1 VPDPPQVSIVVP
13 VLGNY
18 GVLARVLDGFEHQ
31 DVLAGSFELVVVC
44 DRAEPEPQR
53 VRATVGMRPYAVR
66 VLEGAVAGAS
76 GTRNSGWRAAAAPIV
91 LFTDSDTVP
100 TRAFV
105 SEHLQWHD
113 RWPDEHV
120 VVVGL
125 VRWARGVKVSPFMK
139 WLEQGIQ
146 FDYDGI
152 QGTQA
157 SWAHVYSSNS
167 SIKRSFLER
176 VGGFDEER
184 LPYGYE
190 DLDWGYR
197 AREHG
202 ARVLFNEQAAVEHW
216 RVMTVEHWQARAPR
230 LAVSEWRFCQLHPD
244 VPPWFQ
250 QMFTAAAAHPPGGRR
265 AAELTRLIPR
275 QTPWLGP
282 RLWDRATLHWRQQI
296 APHFLAAWNAALAG
310 NPPSLQPAASALRER
325 GGGSPAGS

>member
-1 VPDPPQVSIVVP
+1 MSIVVP

-18 GVLARVLDGFEHQ
+18 GVLRRVLDGFEHQ
-31 DVLAGSFELVVVC
+31 DAPAGSFELMVVC
-44 DRAEPEPQR
+44 DRAEPDPER
-53 VRATVGMRPYAVR
+53 VRATVGARPYAAR

-76 GTRNSGWRAAAAPIV
+76 GSRNQGWRVAAAPIV

-100 TRAFV
+100 TPALV
-105 SEHLQWHD
+105 SEHLEWH
-113 RWPDEHV
+113 RRSPEEHV
-120 VVVGL
+120 VVVGR
-125 VRWARGVKVSPFMK
+125 VRWAPELKVSPFMK

-157 SWAHVYSSNS
+157 SWAHVYTSNS

-176 VGGFDEER
+176 VGGFDEQR

-202 ARVLFNEQAAVEHW
+202 VEVIFNEQAAVEHW
-216 RVMTVEHWQARAPR
+216 RLMTVEDWQARAPR

-244 VPPWFQ
+244 VPPWFHR
-250 QMFTAAAAHPPGGRR
+250 MFTAAAAQPPGGRR
-265 AAELTRLIPR
+265 AAALVRFVPR
-275 QTPWLGP
+275 QTPRLG
-282 RLWDRATLHWRQQI
+282 RWLWDRATLHWRQQI
-296 APHFLAAWNAALAG
+296 APEFLLAWNAARAG
-310 NPPSLQPAASALRER
+310 APPALQPAVSALRER
-325 GGGSPAGS
+325 GASPGGS

>member
-1 VPDPPQVSIVVP
+1 VLDQPQLSIVVP

-18 GVLARVLDGFEHQ
+18 GVLERVLNGFEHQ
-31 DVLAGSFELVVVC
+31 DAPAGSFELVVVC

-53 VRATVGMRPYAVR
+53 VRATVGTRHFRVR
-66 VLEGAVAGAS
+66 VVEGAVAGAS
-76 GTRNSGWRAAAAPIV
+76 GSRNTGWSAAAAPIV

-100 TRAFV
+100 TRGLV
-105 SEHLQWHD
+105 SEHLKWHR
-113 RWPDEHV
+113 RWPAEHV

-125 VRWARGVKVSPFMK
+125 VSWARELKVSPFMK
-139 WLEQGIQ
+139 WLEQGVQ

-152 QGTQA
+152 QGTEA

-167 SIKRSFLER
+167 SIKRSFLNR
-176 VGGFDEER
+176 VGGFDEAR

-202 ARVLFNEQAAVEHW
+202 LEVLFNEQAAVEHW
-216 RVMTVEHWQARAPR
+216 RLMTVEDWQARAPR
-230 LAVSEWRFCQLHPD
+230 LAVSEWRFGQLHPD
-244 VPPWFQ
+244 VPPWFHR
-250 QMFTAAAAHPPGGRR
+250 MFTAAAAHPPGGRG
-265 AAELTRLIPR
+265 AAALTRVVPR
-275 QTPWLGP
+275 RTPWLGP

-310 NPPSLQPAASALRER
+310 DPPPLQPAASALRER
-325 GGGSPAGS
+325 GANPGGS